1 MTSESKT
8 DAHLSS
14 TDTPASTIQNV
25 WSKHYTYEL
34 SIDEFVELLLDS
46 FEVVVE
52 GSDLLGAQLKACG
65 LVPTAIQ
72 RLESHQY
79 YWLVGF

>member
-1 MTSESKT
+1 METVTLQTESY
-8 DAHLSS
+8 LF
-14 TDTPASTIQNV
+14 QN
-25 WSKHYTYEL
+25 SDGQFRAIPFYEL

-52 GSDLLGAQLKACG
+52 GSDLLGAQLEACG

-72 RLESHQY
+72 SLESHQY